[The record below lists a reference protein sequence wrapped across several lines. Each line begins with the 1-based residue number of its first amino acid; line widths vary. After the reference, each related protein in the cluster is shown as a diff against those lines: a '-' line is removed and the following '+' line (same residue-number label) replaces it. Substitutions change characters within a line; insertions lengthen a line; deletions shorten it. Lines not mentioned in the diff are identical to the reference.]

1 MFQFA
6 LSKANRMKCFAN
18 SFCFGW
24 TRWVRERDRVKQTC
38 CFAHWTD
45 DHQRHLWMKSGTGFG
60 GVQNLRIGI
69 ILWYSTWD
77 ATTHCWLKIRLHSI
91 RSKPTNVTEFEWPGC
106 PASVVYCCFIARNDS
121 STNTLSRCQPEWMQL
136 FQLCKLQV
144 NCKKL
149 QMEKVKRP
157 TVNQFTPS

>member
-24 TRWVRERDRVKQTC
+24 TRWERQSKTNLLLCTLNWWSSATSVNEKRDQFRWSRKLANWNHFMAFDVRC
-38 CFAHWTD
+38 Y
-45 DHQRHLWMKSGTGFG
+45 GT
-60 GVQNLRIGI
+60 
-69 ILWYSTWD
+69 Y
-77 ATTHCWLKIRLHSI
+77 CWLKIRLHSI

-121 STNTLSRCQPEWMQL
+121 STNTLSRCQPEWVQL

-157 TVNQFTPS
+157 TVNQFAPS